1 MMLKRLSILVLF
13 TLLALQFAQGQDVTH
28 APVCAEV
35 CDAQSGT
42 LFFDGAISTDFDN
55 AEYEGDDVGYSRT
68 IFAVRLTPTLG
79 YRWGKGGRHAVVAG
93 AELLKDFGS
102 VHVIDDTKLVAYYRY
117 KDQNW
122 GAYAGIFGRDELVGR
137 YSRAFYSDSTRI
149 YNALVQGVA
158 GHYRSEKMFAELAV
172 DWTGLYSP
180 KVREKFRILASVG
193 GKFAKWFDAGATLS
207 LTHYANKSTFQGNVV
222 DNALCNAWIGAQFK
236 AFFDFDVR
244 LGYLQALQRDRKVSD
259 SWLAP
264 KGGELYVKLSKW
276 GAFVD
281 NNIYVGENL
290 MPLYK
295 VSGSDGLM
303 YGNDLYACD
312 ITYSPPRN
320 FCNRTGFGYERKFCN
335 ESISVK
341 AEVALICMG
350 RKVSNQQLVSISAR
364 FAPTI
369 YDKSKHKK

>member
-1 MMLKRLSILVLF
+1 MLKRLSILILF
-13 TLLALQFAQGQDVTH
+13 TFLILQFAQGQDVAL
-28 APVCAEV
+28 APARECM
-35 CDAQSGT
+35 CDAQSGA
-42 LFFDGAISTDFDN
+42 LFFDGEVSTHFDN
-55 AEYEGDDVGYSRT
+55 AEYDGNDVGYSRT

-79 YRWGKGGRHAVVAG
+79 YRWGQDGCHAVVAG

-102 VHVIDDTKLVAYYRY
+102 VRSVDDAKLVAYYRY
-117 KDQNW
+117 KDEKW
-122 GAYAGIFGRDELVGR
+122 GAYAGVFGRDELVGR

-172 DWTGLYSP
+172 DWNGLYSP
-180 KVREKFRILASVG
+180 EVREKFRILASVG

-207 LTHYANKSTFQGNVV
+207 LMHYANKSTFRGNVV
-222 DNALCNAWIGAQFK
+222 DNALANAWLGAQFN

-276 GAFVD
+276 GAFID
-281 NNIYVGENL
+281 NNLYVGENL
-290 MPLYK
+290 MPLYN
-295 VSGSDGLM
+295 VRGNDGLK
-303 YGNDLYACD
+303 YADDLYACD
-312 ITYSPPRN
+312 IMYSPLRK
-320 FCNRTGFGYERKFCN
+320 FCNRTGFGYERAFCN
-335 ESISVK
+335 ESLSVK
-341 AEVALICMG
+341 AEVALIYMG
-350 RKVSNQQLVSISAR
+350 GKVSNQQLVGISAR

>member
-1 MMLKRLSILVLF
+1 MLKRLSILILF
-13 TLLALQFAQGQDVTH
+13 TFLALQFAQGQDV
-28 APVCAEV
+28 APAPACESACSE
-35 CDAQSGT
+35 QSGA
-42 LFFDGAISTDFDN
+42 LFFDGELSTHFDN
-55 AEYEGDDVGYSRT
+55 AEYDGNDVGYSRT
-68 IFAVRLTPTLG
+68 IFAVRLIPALG
-79 YRWGKGGRHAVVAG
+79 YRWGKDGCHAVVAG

-102 VHVIDDTKLVAYYRY
+102 VRTIDDAKLVAYYRY

-172 DWTGLYSP
+172 DWHGLYSP
-180 KVREKFRILASVG
+180 EVREKFRVLTSVG
-193 GKFAKWFDAGATLS
+193 GKFAKWFDAGVTLS
-207 LTHYANKSTFQGNVV
+207 LTHYANKSTFRGNVV
-222 DNALCNAWIGAQFK
+222 DNALGNAWIGAQFK

-264 KGGELYVKLSKW
+264 KGGELYVRLSKW
-276 GAFVD
+276 GAFID
-281 NNIYVGENL
+281 NNLYVGENL
-290 MPLYK
+290 MPLYE
-295 VSGSDGLM
+295 VCGNDGLN
-303 YGNDLYACD
+303 YADDLYAGD
-312 ITYSPPRN
+312 ITYSPPRK
-320 FCNRTGFGYERKFCN
+320 FCNRTGLGYERTFCK
-335 ESISVK
+335 ESLSVK
-341 AEVALICMG
+341 AEVALIYMG
-350 RKVSNQQLVSISAR
+350 GKVSNQQLVGISAR